1 MLRQISPLLQV
12 RDLAASVA
20 FYRDMLGFRTGS
32 IEGGFSVI
40 RRDDCLIYLAQ
51 KTKDVDV
58 TNKAAR
64 AVDDGWCSYDL
75 HIYCEPGT
83 LDALYEEFR
92 DRGVPMPPGFE
103 DGPVMR
109 SYGVRDFS
117 VIDPDGYD
125 LVFGQEV
132 ADDKPASY
140 GLSKVRGTA
149 MPAETDDVEGRFE
162 QLRADY
168 PQFTG

>member
-1 MLRQISPLLQV
+1 MLKQISPLLQV

-20 FYRDMLGFRTGS
+20 FYGQKLGFRTGS
-32 IEGGFSVI
+32 IEGGFAMI
-40 RRDDCLIYLAQ
+40 QRDDCLIFLAQ

-83 LDALYEEFR
+83 LDALYAEFR
-92 DRGVPMPPGFE
+92 ARGVPLAGFE
-103 DGPVMR
+103 NGPVLR

-117 VIDPDGYD
+117 VFDPDGYD
-125 LVFGQEV
+125 LVFGEEV
-132 ADDKPASY
+132 SEDAST
-140 GLSKVRGTA
+140 V
-149 MPAETDDVEGRFE
+149 
-162 QLRADY
+162 
-168 PQFTG
+168 

>member
-1 MLRQISPLLQV
+1 MLKQISPLLQV

-20 FYRDMLGFRTGS
+20 FYREMLGFRTGS
-32 IEGGFSVI
+32 IEGGFAVI
-40 RRDDCLIYLAQ
+40 RRDDCLIFLAQ

-64 AVDDGWCSYDL
+64 AVVDGWCNYDL

-92 DRGVPMPPGFE
+92 TRGVPLAGFE
-103 DGPVMR
+103 NGPVTR

-117 VIDPDGYD
+117 VFDPDGYD
-125 LVFGQEV
+125 LVFGEEV
-132 ADDKPASY
+132 ADDASA
-140 GLSKVRGTA
+140 V
-149 MPAETDDVEGRFE
+149 
-162 QLRADY
+162 
-168 PQFTG
+168 